1 MKIKNLIKLSAFIFL
16 LTGTYSCADLEVEN
30 LNSADRARALS
41 TPEDVISLLN
51 GGTNTFFAASTS
63 FLGVNLDLQADII
76 TSTNAANN
84 YWGDADE
91 PRRRINNST
100 TWDDKNNVEFLFN
113 DCFSAI
119 HAANFVFAAVN
130 TDGLELVEND
140 VDNTQKHLAA
150 AYMLKG
156 MGYGYLGYVY
166 DKGYIVEFD
175 AVEPPTTLVSYSDLI
190 AEAVFNFEEAKKIYA
205 ANPSANWDYILD
217 ANLSSEEAIKLCNAY
232 AARFMAGE
240 ARTKAEAASLDW
252 TTIRKYSQEAITE
265 DFSPTSVGAILSNGQ
280 HSWNT
285 FEINA
290 DRAAYLPVDLQVC
303 WLMDNDYPKSYP
315 ATGVLGPVNTDD
327 MREQTDFVYT
337 ESLGWLREDRNRS
350 IFSNYTFI
358 RYQYN
363 YQSTNDGN
371 PMHIVTAAEM
381 DLIEAEAEYMLG
393 NMDAAKTII
402 DAGPRVTRGGL
413 PVLADNSPATIERA
427 IWYENMV
434 ELHSSGIGIALAYMR
449 RWDRLQE
456 GSYLQYPVPASEL
469 EITTQPIYT
478 FGGAGFGNEEG
489 TADGSNAWK

>member
-16 LTGTYSCADLEVEN
+16 LTGAYSCADLEVEN

-51 GGTNTFFAASTS
+51 GGTNTFFTATTS

-100 TWDDKNNVEFLFN
+100 TWDDKRNVEFLFN
-113 DCFSAI
+113 DCYSAI
-119 HAANFVFAAVN
+119 HAANFLFAAVN
-130 TDGLELVEND
+130 TDGLKLEEGG

-156 MGYGYLGYVY
+156 MAYGYLGYVY
-166 DKGYIVEFD
+166 DKGYIVPFD
-175 AVEPPTTLVSYSDLI
+175 AATPPTTLVGYNELI
-190 AEAVFNFEEAKKIYA
+190 AEAIVNFEEAKAIYQ
-205 ANPSANWDYILD
+205 ANPGANWDYILD
-217 ANLSSEEAIKLCNAY
+217 ANLSSEEAIKLGNSY
-232 AARFMAGE
+232 AARFLAGA
-240 ARTKAEAASLDW
+240 ARTKAEAASQKWDV
-252 TTIRKYSQEAITE
+252 IRKYAQEGITE
-265 DFSPTSVGAILSNGQ
+265 DFSPTSVGAVLYNGQ

-285 FEINA
+285 FQINPEG
-290 DRAAYLPVDLQVC
+290 AAYLPVDLQVC
-303 WLMDNDYPKSYP
+303 WLMDNNYPKTYP
-315 ATGVLGPVNTDD
+315 ATGILGPVTTDD
-327 MREQTDFVYT
+327 MREQTDFLHT
-337 ESLGWLREDRNRS
+337 ESIGWLREDRNRS

-358 RYQYN
+358 RYQYD

-371 PMHIVTAAEM
+371 PMHIITAAEM
-381 DLIEAEAEYMLG
+381 DLIEAEAEYQLG
-393 NMDAAKTII
+393 NMDAAKAIL

-413 PVLADNSPATIERA
+413 PELADSAPATIERA
-427 IWYENMV
+427 IWYENMI
-434 ELHSSGIGIALAYMR
+434 ELHSSGTGIALAYMR

-456 GSYLQYPVPASEL
+456 GSYLHYPVPASEL

-478 FGGAGFGNEEG
+478 FGGAGFGSEEG